1 MAKTAG
7 AITKNKMIKWKV
19 EYRPKNRFEK
29 GEIRI
34 YDNLAD
40 LCAEENINRSSVY
53 KIAIG
58 KSNPTRK
65 KHLYSIEKIY
75 NDNIE

>member
-7 AITKNKMIKWKV
+7 AVTKNKGINWRV
-19 EYRPKNRFEK
+19 EYRDGDNK
-29 GEIRI
+29 I
-34 YDNLAD
+34 YTNLAD

-58 KSNPTRK
+58 KSQPTRK
-65 KHLYSIEKIY
+65 KHIYAIEKIY
-75 NDNIE
+75 NNDIIG